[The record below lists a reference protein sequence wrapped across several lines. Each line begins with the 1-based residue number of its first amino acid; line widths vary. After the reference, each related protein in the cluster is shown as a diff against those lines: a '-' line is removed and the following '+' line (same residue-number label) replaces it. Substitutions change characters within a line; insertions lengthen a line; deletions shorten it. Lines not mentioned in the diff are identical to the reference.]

1 MMSLALYFV
10 LSPKKFN
17 VHLCQKCLLSSPV
30 LSLGCASARKPRLE
44 QKDALFGLDRQITKY
59 YTEGS
64 KSLSIKWTMTV
75 KTNVVGLQHIW
86 RVFKRKLK
94 ICFISLPVSLI
105 FFLWWNNK

>member
-1 MMSLALYFV
+1 MCTSA
-10 LSPKKFN
+10 KN
-17 VHLCQKCLLSSPV
+17 VFCPRLFS
-30 LSLGCASARKPRLE
+30 SLGCASARKPRLE

-105 FFLWWNNK
+105 FFFMVE